1 MADDAPDH
9 RVIFARITQEASRKL
24 FEDLGV
30 TLRER
35 SSVQGTG
42 AMPMVYGGVIE
53 LAGKGIRGRMTL
65 ASSHE
70 PLAATKPIANAGERE
85 WLAELTNQLMGRI
98 KNQLLLYAVEVT
110 FGSPV
115 TLRAE
120 HLIAQGRS
128 KEAPLLFEGG
138 GGIVQVSLDVHLDRT
153 FQMRDRPDPKLA
165 GPEQGRI
172 ILF

>member
-1 MADDAPDH
+1 MADDAPNH
-9 RVIFARITQEASRKL
+9 RPIFVRITQESSRKL
-24 FEDLGV
+24 FEDMGV

-35 SSVQGTG
+35 AGLQGTG
-42 AMPMVYGGVIE
+42 ATPMTYGGIIE
-53 LAGKGIRGRMTL
+53 LTGKGIRGRMTL

-70 PLAATKPIANAGERE
+70 PLAATKPVANGGERE

-120 HLIAQGRS
+120 HLAAQSRG
-128 KEAPLLFEGG
+128 KEPPLVFEGG
-138 GGIVQVSLDVHLDRT
+138 GGFVQVSLDVHLDRT